1 MKFVRQF
8 LKRNSTRPTSV
19 ILWAASLI
27 VFFGPHAA
35 STSQEES
42 IAAEVMHGERLFLE
56 TRFAQRF
63 YRFLQKGGNVN
74 ENIDVGDPV
83 LNKTVRFFGL
93 PPYQIPFSPG
103 PFKGESFNCRSC
115 HLVDEHVTQKELG
128 MRTYVDFAS
137 RSPVPHREDD
147 LLVTARNSPT
157 LVGITA
163 PREHFVLHVDGEFAS
178 LQQVIFATLTGR
190 NLGWLPG
197 EYEIAIDHICRI
209 VREDDGQGNLA
220 SEFDGYSY
228 AELFSGRTKT
238 QQSISKGYLIAE
250 RKRIDVHKSS
260 CEQVV
265 QLTATLINQYI
276 RDLSF
281 AQDQIILSPYD
292 TFLQENELPTGP
304 ENNESVQQYSQRI
317 LKLIEFKEKNN
328 KLKFVEKNPNTDD
341 GGFRF
346 HDQEFVFAEQQLAGM
361 KIFFNQD
368 ADSKQGVGNCI
379 ACHPAPQFTDF
390 GLHNIGVTQVEY
402 DAIHGAGAFNRLPI
416 PNFME
421 RELHAEQLL
430 PATHKHP
437 ARQGLFRRP
446 AAEHNSMFTDLG
458 VWNIFLNEDYP
469 LPQKA
474 LRELICDQPE
484 VCATENQ
491 ALERSIARFKTPTLR
506 DLGHSAPYMHNGQ
519 ISDLHAVLGYY
530 LVASKSS
537 RNKLLR
543 NADEKLSDVHITPV
557 DIQPL
562 VSFLISLY
570 EDYH

>member
-1 MKFVRQF
+1 MNFTCLLF
-8 LKRNSTRPTSV
+8 KRNLNRPVLAS
-19 ILWAASLI
+19 LWAVGLI
-27 VFFGPHAA
+27 IICGQQAA
-35 STSQEES
+35 SANQEENF
-42 IAAEVMHGERLFLE
+42 AAEAMHGERLFLE

-63 YRFLQKGGNVN
+63 YKFLQKGGKVN
-74 ENIDVGDPV
+74 EGIDVGDPV

-93 PPYQIPFSPG
+93 PPYQIPFTAG

-157 LVGITA
+157 LVGIAA

-178 LQQVIFATLTGR
+178 LQQVIIATLTGR

-197 EYEIAIDHICRI
+197 EYEIALEHICR
-209 VREDDGQGNLA
+209 VLREDDGRGKLA
-220 SEFDGYSY
+220 REFDGHSY

-238 QQSISKGYLIAE
+238 QQAISKGYLIAE
-250 RKRIDVHKSS
+250 NKRIDVHKSS

-265 QLTATLINQYI
+265 QLAATLINQYI

-281 AQDQIILSPYD
+281 SQDETVLSPYD
-292 TFLQENELPTGP
+292 IFLQVNSLPAGP
-304 ENNESVQQYSQRI
+304 ETDESAQQYSQRV
-317 LKLIEFKEKNN
+317 LQLIEAMEEKST
-328 KLKFVEKNPNTDD
+328 LKFVDRNPNTDD

-346 HDQEFVFAEQQLAGM
+346 HDQAFVFGKQQLAGM

-368 ADSKQGVGNCI
+368 ADSKQGAGNCI

-402 DAIHGAGAFNRLPI
+402 EAIHGIGTFNKLPI
-416 PNFME
+416 PNVVQ
-421 RELHAEQLL
+421 REMQAEQLL
-430 PATHKHP
+430 PATHRHST
-437 ARQGLFRRP
+437 RQGLFRRP
-446 AAEHNSMFTDLG
+446 AAEHNPQFTDLG
-458 VWNIFLNEDYP
+458 VWNIFLNDDYP

-474 LRELICDQPE
+474 LKKLICSHPE
-484 VCATENQ
+484 LCATEDQ

-519 ISDLHAVLGYY
+519 ISDLHAVLGFY
-530 LVASKSS
+530 LAASNSS

-543 NADEKLSDVHITPV
+543 NADEELNGVRITAV